1 MKKLIIL
8 IIIIIIL
15 NIDSI
20 AQVGNWTVAKSF
32 GGMEPATTAWTFNV
46 PYHIQMDSYGNSYL
60 FATYGVFT
68 ELGGVYLP
76 GNTNNRGH
84 FLAKFNCLGEVEW
97 FSPVHCANFN
107 TSANWMQIKNDTIY
121 IMGDYRVHWGNTVH
135 LHDSTFIT
143 GMYDPEVLYNNW
155 GYTGTFNY
163 LAKFDLYGNKIDMKL
178 FQTLNF
184 SRLTMAEISPF
195 YFAQDGTSFFTF
207 EYRIWNT
214 YPILL
219 DSVPIT
225 DSLHNHQY
233 FNYVHFLLKFTPSM
247 EQVLWYKPFIDSI
260 QGGTHCGMKITD
272 LVVDSQENMYFT
284 GSATIQYDSVTQQSA
299 PPGTIYFM
307 DGHSME
313 FPENG
318 GNLGFIMKIN
328 NQGICEWLQQTSR
341 IVNIPTTF
349 DVPSS
354 FKNICINEEDN
365 EIYVTGHG
373 NAMVS
378 SCCLDFFTLLPNND
392 TVLGAFEDS
401 GNTINFI
408 AKFSTNGDYLGHSVP
423 KTTGSS
429 VLGKPDFYNNNIY
442 VGLLWSRELYYLDT
456 MITHDGNKYIY
467 LAGFSHVTY
476 NTDLEMIEVRN
487 IPTEGD
493 VSTPYGTK
501 VDPAGNIWFTGRF
514 NSDLQFGDTTLYAGT
529 NSIFFAR
536 YGKDCPVYVDT
547 TIYLCF
553 GECFNAS
560 QQSFCNSGVH
570 QAFIETPGETDTIY
584 NLDLYIMTGAGLHNT
599 DTTICVNTNLEIHIN
614 DVFESYLW
622 SNGSTS
628 NSFLHYF
635 DTPGTY
641 TVSVKITNNFY
652 INEETIPC
660 LWTEEITVNVDI
672 CSSEKLQQF
681 ASLRIYPNPA
691 RNSVEVIFPEVSN
704 ATIIL
709 FDSSGRVLQQKNVN
723 GSQSTLD
730 LQEYKPGMYY
740 IKLFSEEF
748 TVSEKL
754 LIQN

>member
-8 IIIIIIL
+8 IIIIIS
-15 NIDSI
+15 IDTL
-20 AQVGNWTVAKSF
+20 AQVGNWTFAKSF

-163 LAKFDLYGNKIDMKL
+163 LAKFDLHGNKIDMKL

-207 EYRIWNT
+207 EYRGNNT

-225 DSLHNHQY
+225 DSLQNFINFEY
-233 FNYVHFLLKFTPSM
+233 PPFLLKFS
-247 EQVLWYKPFIDSI
+247 ENFEVEWYKPFIDS
-260 QGGTHCGMKITD
+260 TCGKKSVLMRFND
-272 LVVDSQENMYFT
+272 MVVDSDDNMYFI
-284 GSATIQYDSVTQQSA
+284 GKATIIFDSITQQWQ

-313 FPENG
+313 FPG
-318 GNLGFIMKIN
+318 TGHDLAFIMKVN
-328 NQGICEWLQQTSR
+328 NQGICEWVQQTSR
-341 IVNIPTTF
+341 PLTDTLSPGGVYQGALSYIHG
-349 DVPSS
+349 
-354 FKNICINEEDN
+354 ICLDENEE
-365 EIYVTGHG
+365 EIIITGRG
-373 NAMVS
+373 TARRPAFPNY
-378 SCCLDFFTLLPNND
+378 FTILPNND
-392 TVLGAFEDS
+392 TLLPPFGPVAQAVAY
-401 GNTINFI
+401 I
-408 AKFSTNGDYLGHSVP
+408 AKFKTNGEYLGHSVP
-423 KTTGSS
+423 KTTGSMW
-429 VLGKPDFYNNNIY
+429 LGKPDFYNNNIY
-442 VGLLWSRELYYLDT
+442 VGLQWGQELYYLDT
-456 MITHDGNKYIY
+456 MITHDGNKYLY
-467 LAGFSHVTY
+467 SYAFSHVTY

-553 GECFNAS
+553 GECFHAS

-641 TVSVKITNNFY
+641 TISVKITNNFY

-660 LWTEEITVNVDI
+660 LWTEEITVNVDV

-754 LIQN
+754 LIQ

>member
-1 MKKLIIL
+1 
-8 IIIIIIL
+8 
-15 NIDSI
+15 
-20 AQVGNWTVAKSF
+20 
-32 GGMEPATTAWTFNV
+32 
-46 PYHIQMDSYGNSYL
+46 YGNSYL

-76 GNTNNRGH
+76 GNTNSRGH
-84 FLAKFNCLGEVEW
+84 FLAKFNCNGEVEW

-107 TSANWMQIKNDTIY
+107 TRANWIQIKNDTIY
-121 IMGDYRVHWGNTVH
+121 IMGDYRVYEGNTVH

-155 GYTGTFNY
+155 GYTGRYNY
-163 LAKFDLYGNKIDMKL
+163 FAKFDLYGNKLDMKL
-178 FQTLNF
+178 FQTANQAQAIW
-184 SRLTMAEISPF
+184 RDYAPF
-195 YFAQDGTSFFTF
+195 HIANDGSIFFTF
-207 EYRIWNT
+207 QYRTDWA

-225 DSLHNHQY
+225 DSVPQVSSGMR
-233 FNYVHFLLKFTPSM
+233 FNSIMLLAKFSPNM
-247 EQVLWYKPFIDSI
+247 EIQWYRPFIDLDSLI
-260 QGGTHCGMKITD
+260 LGQPFVSMSFTD
-272 LVVDSQENMYFT
+272 MVTDSQDNMYFT
-284 GSATIQYDSVTQQSA
+284 GYASITSDSVTQQSA

-307 DGHSME
+307 DGHSMV

-318 GNLGFIMKIN
+318 GNLGFIMKVN
-328 NQGICEWLQQTSR
+328 NQGVCEWLQQTSR
-341 IVNIPTTF
+341 IISIPSTFTVPSTF
-349 DVPSS
+349 D
-354 FKNICINEEDN
+354 NICINEEDN

-373 NAMVS
+373 NARVAPFH
-378 SCCLDFFTLLPNND
+378 LERFTLLPDND
-392 TVLGAFEDS
+392 TVFGAFEDS

-408 AKFSTNGDYLGHSVP
+408 AKFKTNGEYLGHSVP
-423 KTTGSS
+423 PTTANST
-429 VLGKPDFYNNNIY
+429 LGKPDFYNNNIY
-442 VGLLWSRELYYLDT
+442 VGLQWGRELYYLDT

-476 NTDLEMIEVRN
+476 NTDLEVIEVRN